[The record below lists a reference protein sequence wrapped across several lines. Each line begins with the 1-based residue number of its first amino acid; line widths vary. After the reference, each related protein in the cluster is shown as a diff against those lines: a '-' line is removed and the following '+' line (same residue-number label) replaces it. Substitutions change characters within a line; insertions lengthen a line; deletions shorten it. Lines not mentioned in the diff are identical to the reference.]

1 MDTSALK
8 HFDGVHIPVAPGRG
22 RIDVLIGLSDKSLLT
37 VLEEREG
44 GNPEE
49 PNYVLTRLVPIASG
63 GRIERTNCANSLS
76 ALRID
81 VVSSE
86 SCNLK
91 TLEAENAS
99 LKQAIREYELKDEEV
114 QPSRND
120 ELAYQLTE
128 PEIKVK
134 KGRYEI
140 PVPLKPEVVKSLHD
154 NYKNALSRIKSLRE
168 KALGNPNLN

>member
-1 MDTSALK
+1 ME
-8 HFDGVHIPVAPGRG
+8 V
-22 RIDVLIGLSDKSLLT
+22 GLNVQIVQTL
-37 VLEEREG
+37 
-44 GNPEE
+44 
-49 PNYVLTRLVPIASG
+49 
-63 GRIERTNCANSLS
+63 CQF
-76 ALRID
+76 LRIN

-140 PVPLKPEVVKSLHD
+140 PVPLKPEVVKSLPD
-154 NYKNALSRIKSLRE
+154 NYENALSRIKSLRK
-168 KALGNPNLN
+168 KALGNPNLNQTLVDNLCRVNI